1 MVTKKNIYHYILYVI
16 FALVFFCGIGLYSIS
31 IDPVSEDISA
41 IMPMIIRYLI
51 VFVAAGLIAAV
62 FKALIPLIPEK
73 FLPKELPILSKLFE
87 VLIVLFVPVL
97 MIFVRIIALSSVIG
111 LEINNVYYNYA
122 IGESVTLPD
131 TSFAS
136 YAYASVC
143 KFLCKFN
150 ATAYPIYS
158 FNILLQ
164 AGIAVFAYFGLKK
177 ALKIRYALLVL
188 LLVAFLPV
196 SYKAISVISPDTLI
210 TFLFTGYLFFLFNV
224 IDLNKKGKVSETL
237 HILYYVGL
245 GIFSGFIAMWDI
257 LGVSLFVISVS
268 AILMV
273 YNKDAWL
280 KFQNKFVQA
289 AVYSI
294 SFFVSLFAFLYLI
307 NNNGLRFFDNVF
319 NYIYSFIPKGLSLS
333 LIIPMENRV
342 EGIVIFVF
350 VALGIIAFIR
360 NETDKGLAAVI
371 VLDFVSIFTFIKFNT
386 SSYMFLVNYFYIV
399 FAVIGFFEAPGFSHE
414 VEEEI
419 EKTPVISKSYRTT
432 FQPVENKPSS
442 KETVKT
448 VSVSPQATNKP
459 KEPKTYTIAK
469 QQEEKRVGKNTFENT
484 YTNIVPPAPNRVPIN
499 VSDNKENVQRTNV
512 SPENIENS
520 YASPKEDV
528 RIENKIEPAI
538 KVDPEIELKP
548 VINNETVNKFNETK
562 TEETTESPQNTV
574 LYTNDTQNRD
584 KIIPSR
590 RDYKTAHVYKSKEE
604 EVLHDKKVS
613 TEPVSNV
620 ATDPSLKATPLI
632 KNPLPVPKPH
642 VTRELSYDVEPE
654 EYDDFDIKDLK
665 GKDYYDI

>member
-1 MVTKKNIYHYILYVI
+1 
-16 FALVFFCGIGLYSIS
+16 
-31 IDPVSEDISA
+31 
-41 IMPMIIRYLI
+41 
-51 VFVAAGLIAAV
+51 
-62 FKALIPLIPEK
+62 
-73 FLPKELPILSKLFE
+73 
-87 VLIVLFVPVL
+87 
-97 MIFVRIIALSSVIG
+97 
-111 LEINNVYYNYA
+111 
-122 IGESVTLPD
+122 
-131 TSFAS
+131 
-136 YAYASVC
+136 
-143 KFLCKFN
+143 
-150 ATAYPIYS
+150 
-158 FNILLQ
+158 
-164 AGIAVFAYFGLKK
+164 
-177 ALKIRYALLVL
+177 
-188 LLVAFLPV
+188 
-196 SYKAISVISPDTLI
+196 
-210 TFLFTGYLFFLFNV
+210 
-224 IDLNKKGKVSETL
+224 
-237 HILYYVGL
+237 
-245 GIFSGFIAMWDI
+245 MWDI

-294 SFFVSLFAFLYLI
+294 SFFASLFAFLYLI

-333 LIIPMENRV
+333 LIIPMENRA

-360 NETDKGLAAVI
+360 NEKDKGLAAVI

-386 SSYMFLVNYFYIV
+386 SSYMYLVNYFYIV

-432 FQPVENKPSS
+432 FQPIENKPSS
-442 KETVKT
+442 KETVKK

-512 SPENIENS
+512 YPENIENS

-538 KVDPEIELKP
+538 KVDPETELKP

-562 TEETTESPQNTV
+562 TEETIENPQNTV

>member
-224 IDLNKKGKVSETL
+224 IDLNKKGKVS
-237 HILYYVGL
+237 
-245 GIFSGFIAMWDI
+245 
-257 LGVSLFVISVS
+257 
-268 AILMV
+268 
-273 YNKDAWL
+273 
-280 KFQNKFVQA
+280 
-289 AVYSI
+289 
-294 SFFVSLFAFLYLI
+294 
-307 NNNGLRFFDNVF
+307 
-319 NYIYSFIPKGLSLS
+319 
-333 LIIPMENRV
+333 
-342 EGIVIFVF
+342 
-350 VALGIIAFIR
+350 
-360 NETDKGLAAVI
+360 
-371 VLDFVSIFTFIKFNT
+371 
-386 SSYMFLVNYFYIV
+386 
-399 FAVIGFFEAPGFSHE
+399 
-414 VEEEI
+414 
-419 EKTPVISKSYRTT
+419 
-432 FQPVENKPSS
+432 
-442 KETVKT
+442 
-448 VSVSPQATNKP
+448 
-459 KEPKTYTIAK
+459 
-469 QQEEKRVGKNTFENT
+469 
-484 YTNIVPPAPNRVPIN
+484 
-499 VSDNKENVQRTNV
+499 
-512 SPENIENS
+512 
-520 YASPKEDV
+520 
-528 RIENKIEPAI
+528 
-538 KVDPEIELKP
+538 
-548 VINNETVNKFNETK
+548 
-562 TEETTESPQNTV
+562 
-574 LYTNDTQNRD
+574 
-584 KIIPSR
+584 
-590 RDYKTAHVYKSKEE
+590 
-604 EVLHDKKVS
+604 
-613 TEPVSNV
+613 
-620 ATDPSLKATPLI
+620 
-632 KNPLPVPKPH
+632 
-642 VTRELSYDVEPE
+642 
-654 EYDDFDIKDLK
+654 
-665 GKDYYDI
+665 